1 MYDKKL
7 YASVVAG
14 VEEQN
19 KKHMAR
25 QKILDANGGVVEPM
39 FFYDFD
45 GYVIE
50 LEARRANEFIDK
62 MIMPNET
69 DEEKGIKF

>member
-1 MYDKKL
+1 MYDN
-7 YASVVAG
+7 VVAG
-14 VEEQN
+14 IEELN
-19 KKHMAR
+19 KKHRAR
-25 QKILDANGGVVEPM
+25 QKILDANGGIVEPM

-45 GYVIE
+45 RYVIE
-50 LEARRANEFIDK
+50 MEARKANEFIDK